1 MDILIVEDAARD
13 SDALIRR
20 LSEHNW
26 RIARTRDEASAELLL
41 GAPDLVVCDLRIPP
55 ENGGMAHTDHGLA
68 VFDDVRARWP
78 GVPVRILS
86 GHGDIDMVDER
97 LRLAGGMAGH
107 IKKDNVD
114 QLMSYI
120 KELAAEQ
127 TGLATIELDWVGPEL
142 PLEKHDR
149 RLIQKY
155 ASAREASVVRVRE
168 LAGGK
173 SGAITLAL
181 TLIEGPASASQAVVK
196 LNTRAEILDEH
207 GRYTAHV
214 ADRVAI
220 GAYTPVSECITAYA
234 GARSGLFYR
243 LADGFD
249 ANLFDLV
256 REDPEKA
263 ATVVERIA
271 GATRAWRQVAEPKQ
285 ITVAYVRRMLVR
297 DEVRLG
303 LLEEAPWSTNELEA
317 LEIRA
322 NVCRQHGDLHGENV
336 LVNGALQPMLIDY
349 GRSGPATASL
359 DAVTLEI
366 SAVLHPAAGLALGEW
381 LDDGRAE
388 QWPDLDTY
396 VAGCPI
402 EPFIRACRA
411 WAEQVS
417 VAKREVL
424 ATGYAY
430 ALRQL
435 RYPNDVDPQL
445 AAALSLG
452 AARALK
458 RSFGSTP

>member
-1 MDILIVEDAARD
+1 MDILIVEDASRD
-13 SDALIRR
+13 SEALIRR
-20 LSEHNW
+20 LPGHNW
-26 RIARTRDEASAELLL
+26 RIARTRDEAAAELMLD
-41 GAPDLVVCDLRIPP
+41 APDLVVCDLRIPS
-55 ENGGMAHTDHGLA
+55 ENGGVPHTDHGLA

-114 QLMSYI
+114 QLISYT

-127 TGLATIELDWVGPEL
+127 TALAAIELDWVGPEL
-142 PLEKHDR
+142 LLEKHDR

-155 ASAREASVVRVRE
+155 ACAREAGVVRVRE
-168 LAGGK
+168 LTEGK

-196 LNTRAEILDEH
+196 LNDRAEILDEH
-207 GRYTAHV
+207 SRYTAHI
-214 ADRVAI
+214 ADRIAI
-220 GAYTPVSECITAYA
+220 GAYTPVSECITSYA
-234 GARSGLFYR
+234 GARAGLFYR
-243 LADGFD
+243 LADGFE

-263 ATVVERIA
+263 AAVVEKIA
-271 GATRAWRQVAEPKQ
+271 AATKAWRQVAEPKQ
-285 ITVAYVRRMLVR
+285 ITVACVRRMLVR

-303 LLEEAPWSTNELEA
+303 LLEEAPWSTDELEA

-336 LVNGALQPMLIDY
+336 LVNSDLQPMLIDY
-349 GRSGPATASL
+349 GRSGSATASL
-359 DAVTLEI
+359 DAITLEM
-366 SAVLHPAAGLALGEW
+366 SAVLHPAADLGLNEW
-381 LDDGRAE
+381 LDNGRAE

-396 VAGCPI
+396 VVDCPI

-411 WAEQVS
+411 WAEQVA
-417 VAKREVL
+417 VAKREVV

-435 RYPNDVDPQL
+435 RYPDDVDTQL
-445 AAALSLG
+445 AATLSLG
-452 AARALK
+452 AARALN
-458 RSFGSTP
+458 RSFGNAP